1 MNKQLKI
8 GAMIL
13 IILVCLS
20 FTACNKKTEKEPL
33 TAEQIT
39 AELQESIT
47 TIDKVISYNEET
59 DVNDRLGR
67 PNQYTS
73 KVNFSDSRI
82 EQYDIE
88 EDPKGGTI
96 EVFLNNK
103 DAQARYDYI
112 ENVSSSFSFTK
123 QYMYLQ
129 DNVLMRIDFDL
140 TPSQAEE
147 YENAL
152 IEILK

>member
-1 MNKQLKI
+1 ML
-8 GAMIL
+8 L
-13 IILVCLS
+13 CFV
-20 FTACNKKTEKEPL
+20 FTGCSKEDKKEPL
-33 TAEQIT
+33 TAEQII
-39 AELQESIT
+39 AKMQESIT

-59 DVNDRLGR
+59 DVNERLGR
-67 PNQYTS
+67 PNQYIS

-88 EDPKGGTI
+88 EDPTGGTI
-96 EVFLNNK
+96 EVFQNNE

-112 ENVSSSFSFTK
+112 EKVASNLSFTQ

-147 YENAL
+147 YENVFT
-152 IEILK
+152 EIMK